1 MFQFVQRMIEVGWLA
16 QVPMVSA
23 PTPEQ
28 SSVLFSGPQFFTALV
43 SGVLLAFGF
52 QLLLTNLSVA
62 AGISYMGKSSSSDS
76 HSGSGDSLGSTIRKV
91 EKAVG
96 IWTLVTVSIALFCAA
111 LLAVRLSLMVSVGL
125 GAILGLVIW
134 ATYFSILVWVS
145 STTVGSLVGSVVNAA
160 TSGFQAILGTAT
172 SALGAKAAS
181 NQVVATAEAAAAAV
195 RRELGQA
202 FDPDDIRENLED
214 YIQALKPAQ
223 LDLKGIRQEFENLL
237 NEPQLQELASQGT
250 LPDVDRES
258 LVSLVSS
265 RTDLSKRDIN
275 RIVDE
280 LEASWN
286 NAKQKLQPQ
295 KNWMGE
301 LVSYIKDA
309 SPGDL
314 ISDRFDG
321 QLNRL
326 IDAIGNQGQS
336 NQNPGNKQNQPSGM
350 MQQGMMLAFNAALG
364 MLMGRTDVSDF
375 DIEKILSQLQDAKH
389 KVTEGTDK
397 VTRQIQGKPAEPYS
411 ALRADIDNY
420 VINKYSWQMTPEI
433 IDREFR
439 DVLFDPEA
447 DPGLIRQELERF
459 RRGNFV
465 DMLTSRGVFT
475 QAQIQEIASHLE
487 AVRLQVLQ
495 TVTRAEEQQ
504 KAQDLRNRVE
514 GYLRHS
520 SKDTLKPS
528 DIERDF
534 KKLISDPKADY
545 REMRD
550 RLAQIDRAMAIEIMR
565 DRNDLTRDE
574 AAEMLLALEQTRD
587 LVLEE
592 SKGIQEAAQANLDLQ
607 WNKVQDYLRS
617 TGKDELNPEGIKQDL
632 SKVLENPQ
640 AGLGALGAR
649 LSHFDRDTLVKLL
662 SQREDLNEEQI
673 YQVVDRVEHTWH
685 DISHAP
691 QQIAEQA
698 KEQYDHATSAISEYL
713 RGTGKEEL
721 NPEGIQ
727 RDLQKLLNNPQA
739 GAIAIRDRLTQM
751 DRDTLVQLLAQRK
764 DLNEADVNRIIDELQ
779 QNIRQVLRTPRRLAT
794 RVKQQAFE
802 FEHAFED
809 YLRNTGKVE
818 LNPEGIKRD
827 LQLLIAD
834 PRLGAKNLG
843 QRIAHMDSTTIR
855 ALLAQRPDISEQE
868 AQEIVNRMM
877 SVRDQF
883 LQQVQKVQDSIKA
896 VVDGIFGRIR
906 NYLNSLD
913 RPELN
918 YESLK
923 HDIRT
928 LFDDPQAGFDA
939 LRDRLSHFDRDTL
952 VAVISSREDI
962 SEADANRMVDQIEGV
977 RNNVLR
983 RAERMQLETQRRIE
997 QMKHEAER
1005 QVEETR
1011 KAAEV
1016 ASWWLF
1022 FTALVSGIAA
1032 ASAGALGVLI
1042 SGTVF

>member
-1 MFQFVQRMIEVGWLA
+1 MFQIVQRMIEFGGLA
-16 QVPMVSA
+16 QV

-28 SSVLFSGPQFFTALV
+28 SSVLFSGPQFFAALV

-62 AGISYMGKSSSSDS
+62 AGISYMGNTSKSSDS
-76 HSGSGDSLGSTIRKV
+76 HSGSGDTLGGTIRKV
-91 EKAVG
+91 ETAVG
-96 IWTLVTVSIALFCAA
+96 VWTLVTVSIALFCAA
-111 LLAVRLSLMVSVGL
+111 LLAVKLSLMVSFGL
-125 GAILGLVIW
+125 GAIVGLVIW

-160 TSGFQAILGTAT
+160 TSGFQSIVGTAT
-172 SALGAKAAS
+172 SAIGAKAAS

-195 RRELGQA
+195 RREFGQA
-202 FDPDDIRENLED
+202 LDPQDIRENLED

-237 NEPQLQELASQGT
+237 NEPQLHELATQGT

-286 NAKQKLQPQ
+286 KTKQKLQPQ
-295 KNWMGE
+295 KDWMGE
-301 LVSYIKDA
+301 LVNYIKDA
-309 SPGDL
+309 SPADL
-314 ISDRFDG
+314 ISDRLDSK
-321 QLNRL
+321 LDRL
-326 IDAIGNQGQS
+326 IDAIGNQGQ
-336 NQNPGNKQNQPSGM
+336 NKQNKGNQKPGM
-350 MQQGMMLAFNAALG
+350 MQQGMTLAFNGALG

-375 DIEKILSQLQDAKH
+375 DVEKILSQLQEAKH
-389 KVTEGTDK
+389 KVTAGTDQ

-411 ALRADIDNY
+411 ALRADIENY
-420 VINKYSWQMTPEI
+420 VLNKYSWQMTPENI
-433 IDREFR
+433 EREFR

-465 DMLTSRGVFT
+465 DMLASRGVFT
-475 QAQIQEIASHLE
+475 QQRIQEIASHLE
-487 AVRLQVLQ
+487 AVRLDVLY
-495 TVTRAEEQQ
+495 TVTRAEEEQ

-514 GYLRHS
+514 RYLRHS
-520 SKDTLKPS
+520 PKETLKPS
-528 DIERDF
+528 DIEQDF
-534 KKLISDPKADY
+534 KKLISDSTADY

-550 RLAQIDRAMAIEIMR
+550 RLAFMDRAMMIEMMR

-574 AAEMLLALEQTRD
+574 AAEMLVTLEQTRD
-587 LVLEE
+587 VVLEE
-592 SKGIQEAAQANLDLQ
+592 SKGLQEAAQANLDLQ
-607 WNKVQDYLRS
+607 WNHVQDYLRN
-617 TGKDELNPEGIKQDL
+617 TGKQELNPEGIKRDL
-632 SKVLENPQ
+632 GTLLDNPK
-640 AGLGALGAR
+640 AGLSAIRAR

-662 SQREDLNEEQI
+662 SQREEFNEDEVNAI
-673 YQVVDRVEHTWH
+673 VDRVEHTWY
-685 DISHAP
+685 DVSHLP
-691 QQIAEQA
+691 QQVADQA
-698 KEQYDHATSAISEYL
+698 REQYDHATSAISDYL
-713 RGTGKEEL
+713 RSTGKDEL

-727 RDLQKLLNNPQA
+727 RDLQKLLDDPQA
-739 GAIAIRDRLTQM
+739 GAIAIRDRLSQL
-751 DRDTLVQLLAQRK
+751 DRDTLVQLLAQRD
-764 DLNEADVNRIIDELQ
+764 DLTEEEVNQIIDQLQ
-779 QNIRQVLRTPRRLAT
+779 QNIRKVLRAPRRLAT
-794 RVKQQAFE
+794 RVQQQTLE
-802 FEHAFED
+802 FEQAFED

-827 LQLLIAD
+827 LQLLMSD

-843 QRIAHMDSTTIR
+843 QRVAHIDSTTVR

-883 LQQVQKVQDSIKA
+883 MQQVQKVQDRIKA

-906 NYLNSLD
+906 NYLNSLE

-918 YESLK
+918 YEGLK
-923 HDIRT
+923 HDMRT

-952 VAVISSREDI
+952 IAVISSRDDI
-962 SEADANRMVDQIEGV
+962 SEADANRMVAQIEGV

-983 RAERMQLETQRRIE
+983 RAERMQLETQRRLE
-997 QMKHEAER
+997 QMKQEAER

-1016 ASWWLF
+1016 AAWWLF

-1032 ASAGALGVLI
+1032 AGAGALGVLL
-1042 SGTVF
+1042 TARVL

>member
-1 MFQFVQRMIEVGWLA
+1 MFQIVQRMIEFGGLA
-16 QVPMVSA
+16 QV

-28 SSVLFSGPQFFTALV
+28 SSILFSGPQFFAALV

-62 AGISYMGKSSSSDS
+62 AGISYMGNTSRSSGSHSDS
-76 HSGSGDSLGSTIRKV
+76 GDTLGGTIRKV
-91 EKAVG
+91 ETAVG

-111 LLAVRLSLMVSVGL
+111 LLAVKLSLMVSVGL

-160 TSGFQAILGTAT
+160 TSGFQSIVGTAT
-172 SALGAKAAS
+172 SALGAQAAS
-181 NQVVATAEAAAAAV
+181 HQVVATAEAAAAAV

-202 FDPDDIRENLED
+202 LDPDDIRENLED

-237 NEPQLQELASQGT
+237 NEPQLHELATQGT

-286 NAKQKLQPQ
+286 KTKQKLQPQ
-295 KNWMGE
+295 KDWMGE
-301 LVSYIKDA
+301 LVNYIKDA
-309 SPGDL
+309 SPADL
-314 ISDRFDG
+314 ISDRLDG
-321 QLNRL
+321 KLDSL
-326 IDAIGNQGQS
+326 IDAIGNQGQ
-336 NQNPGNKQNQPSGM
+336 NKQNKGNQQSGM
-350 MQQGMMLAFNAALG
+350 MQQGMTQAFNAALG

-375 DIEKILSQLQDAKH
+375 DVEKILSQLQDAKH

-411 ALRADIDNY
+411 ALRADIENY
-420 VINKYSWQMTPEI
+420 VVNKYSWQMTPEM

-447 DPGLIRQELERF
+447 DPGLIRQELERE

-465 DMLTSRGVFT
+465 EMLASRGVFT
-475 QAQIQEIASHLE
+475 QGRIQEIASHLE

-495 TVTRAEEQQ
+495 TVTRAEEEQ

-514 GYLRHS
+514 RYLRHS
-520 SKDTLKPS
+520 PKETLKPS

-534 KKLISDPKADY
+534 KKLISDSTVDY

-550 RLAQIDRAMAIEIMR
+550 RLAHIDRAMMIETMR

-574 AAEMLLALEQTRD
+574 AAEILVALEQTRD

-592 SKGIQEAAQANLDLQ
+592 SKGLQEAAQANLDLQ
-607 WNKVQDYLRS
+607 WNNVQDYLRN
-617 TGKDELNPEGIKQDL
+617 TGKDELNPDGIKRDL
-632 SKVLENPQ
+632 GKLLDNPE
-640 AGLGALGAR
+640 AGFAALRSR

-662 SQREDLNEEQI
+662 SQRQELNEDEVNEI
-673 YQVVDRVEHTWH
+673 ADRVEHTWYNV
-685 DISHAP
+685 SHAP
-691 QQIAEQA
+691 QQVADQA
-698 KEQYDHATSAISEYL
+698 KEQYDQATSAISEYL
-713 RGTGKEEL
+713 RNTGKEEL
-721 NPEGIQ
+721 NPEAIQ
-727 RDLQKLLNNPQA
+727 RDLQKLLNDPQA
-739 GAIAIRDRLTQM
+739 GAIAIRDRLTHI
-751 DRDTLVQLLAQRK
+751 DRDTLVQLLAQRQ
-764 DLNEADVNRIIDELQ
+764 DLNEDDVNRIIDELQ
-779 QNIRQVLRTPRRLAT
+779 QNIRKVLRAPRRLAS
-794 RVKQQAFE
+794 RVQQQTFDFE
-802 FEHAFED
+802 QAFED

-827 LQLLIAD
+827 LQLMIAD

-843 QRIAHMDSTTIR
+843 HRLGHIDRTTIE
-855 ALLAQRPDISEQE
+855 ALLAQRSDISEQE
-868 AQEIVNRMM
+868 AKEIVGRIM

-883 LQQVQKVQDSIKA
+883 MEQVQKVQDRIKS
-896 VVDGIFGRIR
+896 VVDGIFGRVR

-952 VAVISSREDI
+952 VAVISSRDDI

-997 QMKHEAER
+997 QLKHEAER

-1011 KAAEV
+1011 KAAGV
-1016 ASWWLF
+1016 AAWWLF
-1022 FTALVSGIAA
+1022 FTALVSGIA
-1032 ASAGALGVLI
+1032 SAGAGALAAGLTTGVLM
-1042 SGTVF
+1042 

>member
-1 MFQFVQRMIEVGWLA
+1 MFQIVQRMIELGGLA
-16 QVPMVSA
+16 QVPVA
-23 PTPEQ
+23 PLVPTPEQ
-28 SSVLFSGPQFFTALV
+28 SSVLFSGPQFFAALV

-62 AGISYMGKSSSSDS
+62 AGISYMGNNSRSSDS
-76 HSGSGDSLGSTIRKV
+76 HSDSGDTLGVTIRKV

-111 LLAVRLSLMVSVGL
+111 LLAVKLSLMVSVGL
-125 GAILGLVIW
+125 GAIVGLVIW

-160 TSGFQAILGTAT
+160 TSGFQSILGTAT

-202 FDPDDIRENLED
+202 FDPQDIRENLED

-237 NEPQLQELASQGT
+237 NEPQLHELATQGT

-286 NAKQKLQPQ
+286 QTKQKLQPQ
-295 KNWMGE
+295 KDWMGE
-301 LVSYIKDA
+301 LVNYIKEA
-309 SPGDL
+309 SPADL
-314 ISDRFDG
+314 ISERFDG
-321 QLNRL
+321 KLDRL
-326 IDAIGNQGQS
+326 IDAIANQGQ
-336 NQNPGNKQNQPSGM
+336 NKQNKGNQQPGM
-350 MQQGMMLAFNAALG
+350 MQQGMTLAFNTALG

-375 DIEKILSQLQDAKH
+375 DLEKILSQLQEAKH

-397 VTRQIQGKPAEPYS
+397 VTRQIQGQPTEPYS
-411 ALRADIDNY
+411 ALRADIENY
-420 VINKYSWQMTPEI
+420 VFNKYSWEMTPET

-465 DMLTSRGVFT
+465 DMLASRGVFT
-475 QAQIQEIASHLE
+475 QSRIQEIASHLE
-487 AVRLQVLQ
+487 AVRLQVLY
-495 TVTRAEEQQ
+495 TVTRAEEEQ

-514 GYLRHS
+514 RYLRHS
-520 SKDTLKPS
+520 PKESLKPS

-534 KKLISDPKADY
+534 KKLISDSTVDY
-545 REMRD
+545 REMSD
-550 RLAQIDRAMAIEIMR
+550 RLAHLDRAMMIETMR

-592 SKGIQEAAQANLDLQ
+592 SKGLQEAAQANVDLQ
-607 WNKVQDYLRS
+607 WNHVQDYLRN
-617 TGKDELNPEGIKQDL
+617 TGKEELNPEGIKRDL
-632 SKVLENPQ
+632 GKLLDNPQ
-640 AGLGALGAR
+640 AGFAALRTR

-662 SQREDLNEEQI
+662 SQRQELNEDEVNEI
-673 YQVVDRVEHTWH
+673 VDRVEHTWYNV
-685 DISHAP
+685 SHAP
-691 QQIAEQA
+691 QQVVAQA
-698 KEQYDHATSAISEYL
+698 KEQYDQATSAISEYL
-713 RGTGKEEL
+713 RNTGKEEL

-727 RDLQKLLNNPQA
+727 RDLQTLLNNPQA
-739 GAIAIRDRLTQM
+739 GAIAIRDRLSQM
-751 DRDTLVQLLAQRK
+751 DRDTLVQLLSQRK
-764 DLNEADVNRIIDELQ
+764 DLNEEDVNRIIDELQ
-779 QNIRQVLRTPRRLAT
+779 QNIRKVLRAPRRLAT
-794 RVKQQAFE
+794 RVKQQAVE
-802 FEHAFED
+802 FEQTFED

-818 LNPEGIKRD
+818 LNPDGIKRD
-827 LQLLIAD
+827 LQLMIAD

-843 QRIAHMDSTTIR
+843 HRLAHIDRTTIE
-855 ALLAQRPDISEQE
+855 ALLAQRSDISPQE
-868 AQEIVNRMM
+868 AKEIVGRIM

-883 LQQVQKVQDSIKA
+883 MQQVQNVQDRIKGI
-896 VVDGIFGRIR
+896 VDGIFAKIR

-918 YESLK
+918 YEGLK
-923 HDIRT
+923 GDIRT

-939 LRDRLSHFDRDTL
+939 LRDRLSQFDRDTL
-952 VAVISSREDI
+952 IAVISSREDI
-962 SEADANRMVDQIEGV
+962 SEADANRMVSQIEGV
-977 RNNVLR
+977 RNNILR

-997 QMKHEAER
+997 QIKHEAER

-1016 ASWWLF
+1016 AAWWLF

-1032 ASAGALGVLI
+1032 AGAGALGVLLT
-1042 SGTVF
+1042 SRVL

>member
-1 MFQFVQRMIEVGWLA
+1 MFQIVQRMIEFGGLA
-16 QVPMVSA
+16 QVPVA
-23 PTPEQ
+23 PLVPTPEQ
-28 SSVLFSGPQFFTALV
+28 SSVLFSGPQFFAALV

-62 AGISYMGKSSSSDS
+62 AGISYMGNTSRSSSS
-76 HSGSGDSLGSTIRKV
+76 HSDSGDTLGGTIRKV
-91 EKAVG
+91 ETAVG

-111 LLAVRLSLMVSVGL
+111 LLAVKLSLMVSVGL

-160 TSGFQAILGTAT
+160 TSGFQSILGTAT
-172 SALGAKAAS
+172 SAIGAKAAS

-202 FDPDDIRENLED
+202 LDPDDIRENLED

-237 NEPQLQELASQGT
+237 NEPQLHELATQGT

-286 NAKQKLQPQ
+286 KTKQKLQPQ
-295 KNWMGE
+295 TDWMGE
-301 LVSYIKDA
+301 LVNYIKDA
-309 SPGDL
+309 SPADL
-314 ISDRFDG
+314 ISDRLDG
-321 QLNRL
+321 KLDRL
-326 IDAIGNQGQS
+326 IDAIGNQGQ
-336 NQNPGNKQNQPSGM
+336 NKQNKGNQQPGM
-350 MQQGMMLAFNAALG
+350 MQQGMTLAFNAALG

-375 DIEKILSQLQDAKH
+375 DLEKILSQLQDAKH
-389 KVTEGTDK
+389 KVTDGTDK

-420 VINKYSWQMTPEI
+420 VLNKYSWQMTPEN

-439 DVLFDPEA
+439 DVLFDPDA

-465 DMLTSRGVFT
+465 DMLASRGVFT
-475 QAQIQEIASHLE
+475 QKRIQEIASHLE

-495 TVTRAEEQQ
+495 TVTRLEEEQ

-514 GYLRHS
+514 RYLRHS
-520 SKDTLKPS
+520 PKETLKAA

-534 KKLISDPKADY
+534 KKLISDSTADY

-550 RLAQIDRAMAIEIMR
+550 RLGHIDRAMMIETMR

-574 AAEMLLALEQTRD
+574 AAEMLVALEQTRD
-587 LVLEE
+587 VVLEE
-592 SKGIQEAAQANLDLQ
+592 SKGLQEAAQANLDLQ
-607 WNKVQDYLRS
+607 WNHVQDYLRN
-617 TGKDELNPEGIKQDL
+617 TGKEELNPEGIKRDL
-632 SKVLENPQ
+632 GKLLDNPQ
-640 AGLGALGAR
+640 AGLGAIRAR

-662 SQREDLNEEQI
+662 SQREELNED
-673 YQVVDRVEHTWH
+673 QVNEIVDRVEHTWYN
-685 DISHAP
+685 ISHAP
-691 QQIAEQA
+691 RQVADQA
-698 KEQYDHATSAISEYL
+698 KEQYDHATSAITEYL
-713 RGTGKEEL
+713 RSTGKEEL

-727 RDLQKLLNNPQA
+727 RDLKKLLDNPQA
-739 GAIAIRDRLTQM
+739 GAIAIRDRLSHM

-764 DLNEADVNRIIDELQ
+764 DLNEEDVNRIIDQLQ
-779 QNIRQVLRTPRRLAT
+779 ENIRTVLRAPRRLAT
-794 RVKQQAFE
+794 RVQQQAFE
-802 FEHAFED
+802 FEQAFED

-843 QRIAHMDSTTIR
+843 QRIAHMDSTTVR

-868 AQEIVNRMM
+868 AQEIVDRMM

-883 LQQVQKVQDSIKA
+883 LQQVQKVQDRIKA

-906 NYLNSLD
+906 NYLNSLE

-918 YESLK
+918 YEGLK
-923 HDIRT
+923 RDIRT

-952 VAVISSREDI
+952 IAVISSRDDI
-962 SEADANRMVDQIEGV
+962 SEADANRMVGQIEGV
-977 RNNVLR
+977 RNNILR

-997 QMKHEAER
+997 QVKHEAER

-1016 ASWWLF
+1016 AAWWLF

-1032 ASAGALGVLI
+1032 AGAGALGVLL
-1042 SGTVF
+1042 TARVL

>member
-1 MFQFVQRMIEVGWLA
+1 MFQIVQRMIEFGGLA
-16 QVPMVSA
+16 QVPVA
-23 PTPEQ
+23 PVVPTPEQ
-28 SSVLFSGPQFFTALV
+28 SSVLFSGPQFFAALV

-62 AGISYMGKSSSSDS
+62 AGISYMGNTSRSSSS
-76 HSGSGDSLGSTIRKV
+76 HSDSGDTLGSTIRKV
-91 EKAVG
+91 ERAVG
-96 IWTLVTVSIALFCAA
+96 VWTLVTVSLALFCAA
-111 LLAVRLSLMVSVGL
+111 LLAVKLSLMVSVGL

-134 ATYFSILVWVS
+134 ATYFSLLVWVS

-160 TSGFQAILGTAT
+160 TSGFQSILGTAT
-172 SALGAKAAS
+172 SAIGAKAAS

-195 RRELGQA
+195 RREFSQA
-202 FDPDDIRENLED
+202 LDPQDIRENLED

-237 NEPQLQELASQGT
+237 NEPQLHELATQGT

-258 LVSLVSS
+258 LVTLVSS

-286 NAKQKLQPQ
+286 KTKQKLQPQ
-295 KNWMGE
+295 QDWMGE
-301 LVSYIKDA
+301 LVNYIKDA
-309 SPGDL
+309 SPADL
-314 ISDRFDG
+314 ISDRLDNK
-321 QLNRL
+321 LDRL
-326 IDAIGNQGQS
+326 IDAIASQGENKQKKGNQQT
-336 NQNPGNKQNQPSGM
+336 GM
-350 MQQGMMLAFNAALG
+350 MQQGMMLAFNTALG
-364 MLMGRTDVSDF
+364 MLMGRTDMSDL
-375 DIEKILSQLQDAKH
+375 DVEKILSQLQEAKH

-397 VTRQIQGKPAEPYS
+397 VTRQLQGKPAEPYS
-411 ALRADIDNY
+411 ALRADIENY
-420 VINKYSWQMTPEI
+420 VLNKYSWQMTPET

-447 DPGLIRQELERF
+447 DPGLIREELERF

-465 DMLTSRGVFT
+465 DMLASRGVFT
-475 QAQIQEIASHLE
+475 QRKIQEIASHLE
-487 AVRLQVLQ
+487 AVRLQVLY
-495 TVTRAEEQQ
+495 TVTRAQEEQ

-514 GYLRHS
+514 RYLRHS
-520 SKDTLKPS
+520 PKETLKPS

-534 KKLISDPKADY
+534 KKLISDSTADY

-550 RLAQIDRAMAIEIMR
+550 RLAHIDRAMMIESMR

-574 AAEMLLALEQTRD
+574 AAEMLGALEQTRD

-592 SKGIQEAAQANLDLQ
+592 SKGLQEAAQANLDLQ
-607 WNKVQDYLRS
+607 WNHVQDYLRN
-617 TGKDELNPEGIKQDL
+617 TGKEELNPEGIKRDL
-632 SKVLENPQ
+632 GKLLENPQ
-640 AGLGALGAR
+640 GGFLALRAR

-662 SQREDLNEEQI
+662 SQRQELNEDEVNEI
-673 YQVVDRVEHTWH
+673 VDRVEHTWH
-685 DISHAP
+685 SVSHAP
-691 QQIAEQA
+691 QKVADQA

-713 RGTGKEEL
+713 RNTGKDEL

-727 RDLQKLLNNPQA
+727 RDLQKLINDPQA
-739 GAIAIRDRLTQM
+739 GAVAIRDRLSQI

-764 DLNEADVNRIIDELQ
+764 DLSEEDVNRVIDELQ
-779 QNIRQVLRTPRRLAT
+779 QNIRKVLRAPRRLAT
-794 RVKQQAFE
+794 RVQQQTFE
-802 FEHAFED
+802 FEQAFED
-809 YLRNTGKVE
+809 YLRNTGKAE

-827 LQLLIAD
+827 LQLMIAD

-843 QRIAHMDSTTIR
+843 HRLAHIDRTTIE

-868 AQEIVNRMM
+868 AKEMVGRIM

-883 LQQVQKVQDSIKA
+883 MQQVQNVQDRIKG
-896 VVDGIFGRIR
+896 VVDSIFARIR

-918 YESLK
+918 YEGLK
-923 HDIRT
+923 RDIRT

-952 VAVISSREDI
+952 IAVISSRDDI
-962 SEADANRMVDQIEGV
+962 SEADANRMVGQIEGV
-977 RNNVLR
+977 RNNILR

-997 QMKHEAER
+997 QVKHEAER
-1005 QVEETR
+1005 QLEETR

-1016 ASWWLF
+1016 AAWWLF

-1032 ASAGALGVLI
+1032 AGAGALGVLL
-1042 SGTVF
+1042 TARLL

>member
-1 MFQFVQRMIEVGWLA
+1 MFQIVQRMIELGGLA
-16 QVPMVSA
+16 QVPVA
-23 PTPEQ
+23 PLVPTPEQ
-28 SSVLFSGPQFFTALV
+28 SSVLFSGPQFFAALV

-62 AGISYMGKSSSSDS
+62 AGISYMGNTSRSSSS
-76 HSGSGDSLGSTIRKV
+76 HSDSGDTLGGTIRKV
-91 EKAVG
+91 ETAVG
-96 IWTLVTVSIALFCAA
+96 VWTLVTVSIALFCAA
-111 LLAVRLSLMVSVGL
+111 LLAVKLSLMVSVGL
-125 GAILGLVIW
+125 GAIVGLVIW

-160 TSGFQAILGTAT
+160 TSGFQSIVGTAT

-181 NQVVATAEAAAAAV
+181 TQVVATAEAAAAAV

-202 FDPDDIRENLED
+202 LDPDDIRENLED

-237 NEPQLQELASQGT
+237 NEPQLHELATQGT
-250 LPDVDRES
+250 LPDVDRAS

-286 NAKQKLQPQ
+286 KTKQKLQPQ
-295 KNWMGE
+295 TNWMGE

-309 SPGDL
+309 SPADL
-314 ISDRFDG
+314 ISDRLDSKID
-321 QLNRL
+321 RL
-326 IDAIGNQGQS
+326 IDAIGNQGQ
-336 NQNPGNKQNQPSGM
+336 NKQNKGNQQSGM
-350 MQQGMMLAFNAALG
+350 MQQGMMMAFNAALG

-375 DIEKILSQLQDAKH
+375 DVEKILSQLQEAKH

-411 ALRADIDNY
+411 ALRADIENY
-420 VINKYSWQMTPEI
+420 VLNKYSWQMTPEN

-465 DMLTSRGVFT
+465 DMLASRGVFT
-475 QAQIQEIASHLE
+475 QKRIQEIASHLE

-504 KAQDLRNRVE
+504 KAEDLRNRVE
-514 GYLRHS
+514 RYLRHS
-520 SKDTLKPS
+520 PKETLKPA

-534 KKLISDPKADY
+534 KKLISDPTADY

-550 RLAQIDRAMAIEIMR
+550 RLAHIDRAMMIEMMR

-574 AAEMLLALEQTRD
+574 AAEMLVALEQTRD
-587 LVLEE
+587 VVLEE
-592 SKGIQEAAQANLDLQ
+592 SKGLQEAAQANLDLQ
-607 WNKVQDYLRS
+607 WNHVQDYLRN
-617 TGKDELNPEGIKQDL
+617 TRKDELNPEGIKRDL
-632 SKVLENPQ
+632 GKLLDNPQ
-640 AGLGALGAR
+640 AGLGALRTR

-662 SQREDLNEEQI
+662 SQREELNEDQVNE
-673 YQVVDRVEHTWH
+673 VVDRVEYTWYNV
-685 DISHAP
+685 SHAP
-691 QQIAEQA
+691 QQVAEQA
-698 KEQYDHATSAISEYL
+698 KEQYDHATSAITEYL
-713 RGTGKEEL
+713 RGTGKDEL

-727 RDLQKLLNNPQA
+727 RDLKKLLDDPQA
-739 GAIAIRDRLTQM
+739 GAVAIRDRLAQM

-764 DLNEADVNRIIDELQ
+764 DLSEEEVNQIIDQLQ
-779 QNIRQVLRTPRRLAT
+779 QNIRQVLRAPRRLAS
-794 RVKQQAFE
+794 RVQQQTLE

-843 QRIAHMDSTTIR
+843 QRIAHMDSTTVR

-868 AQEIVNRMM
+868 AQEIVDRMM

-883 LQQVQKVQDSIKA
+883 MQQVQKVQDRIQA

-906 NYLNSLD
+906 NYLNSLE

-918 YESLK
+918 YEGLK
-923 HDIRT
+923 HDMRT

-952 VAVISSREDI
+952 IAVISSRDDI
-962 SEADANRMVDQIEGV
+962 SEADANRMVAQIEGV
-977 RNNVLR
+977 RNNILR
-983 RAERMQLETQRRIE
+983 RAERMQLETQRRLE

-1016 ASWWLF
+1016 AAWWLF

-1032 ASAGALGVLI
+1032 AGAGALGVLL
-1042 SGTVF
+1042 TARVL

>member
-1 MFQFVQRMIEVGWLA
+1 MFQIVQRMIEFGGLA
-16 QVPMVSA
+16 QVPVA
-23 PTPEQ
+23 PLVPTPEQ
-28 SSVLFSGPQFFTALV
+28 SSVLFSGPQFFAALV

-62 AGISYMGKSSSSDS
+62 AGISYMGNTSRSSSS
-76 HSGSGDSLGSTIRKV
+76 HSDSGDTLGGTIRKV
-91 EKAVG
+91 ETAVG

-111 LLAVRLSLMVSVGL
+111 LLAVKLSLMVSVGL

-160 TSGFQAILGTAT
+160 TSGFQSILGTAT
-172 SALGAKAAS
+172 SAIGAKAAS

-202 FDPDDIRENLED
+202 LDPDDIRENLED

-237 NEPQLQELASQGT
+237 NEPQLHELATQGT

-286 NAKQKLQPQ
+286 KTKQKLQPQ
-295 KNWMGE
+295 TDWMGE
-301 LVSYIKDA
+301 LVNYIKDA
-309 SPGDL
+309 SPADL
-314 ISDRFDG
+314 ISDRLDG
-321 QLNRL
+321 KLDRL
-326 IDAIGNQGQS
+326 IDALGNQGQ
-336 NQNPGNKQNQPSGM
+336 NKQNKGNQQPGM
-350 MQQGMMLAFNAALG
+350 MQQGMTLAFNAALG

-375 DIEKILSQLQDAKH
+375 DLEKILSQLQDAKH
-389 KVTEGTDK
+389 KVTDGTDK

-420 VINKYSWQMTPEI
+420 VLNKYSWQMTPEN

-439 DVLFDPEA
+439 DVLFDPDA

-465 DMLTSRGVFT
+465 DMLASRGVFT
-475 QAQIQEIASHLE
+475 QKRIQEIASHLE

-495 TVTRAEEQQ
+495 TVTRAEEEQ

-514 GYLRHS
+514 RYLRHS
-520 SKDTLKPS
+520 PKDTLKAA

-534 KKLISDPKADY
+534 KKLISDSTADY

-550 RLAQIDRAMAIEIMR
+550 RLGHIDRAMMIETMR

-574 AAEMLLALEQTRD
+574 AAEMLVALEQTRD
-587 LVLEE
+587 VVLEE
-592 SKGIQEAAQANLDLQ
+592 SKGLQEAAQANLDLQ
-607 WNKVQDYLRS
+607 WNHVQDYLRN
-617 TGKDELNPEGIKQDL
+617 TGKEELNPEGIKRDL
-632 SKVLENPQ
+632 GKLLDNPQ
-640 AGLGALGAR
+640 AGLGAIRAR

-662 SQREDLNEEQI
+662 SQREELNED
-673 YQVVDRVEHTWH
+673 QVNEIVDRVEHTWYN
-685 DISHAP
+685 ISHAP
-691 QQIAEQA
+691 RQVADQA
-698 KEQYDHATSAISEYL
+698 KEQYDHATSAITEYL
-713 RGTGKEEL
+713 RSTGKEEL

-727 RDLQKLLNNPQA
+727 RDLKKLLDNPQA
-739 GAIAIRDRLTQM
+739 GAIAIRDRLSHM

-764 DLNEADVNRIIDELQ
+764 DLNEEDVNRIIDQLQ
-779 QNIRQVLRTPRRLAT
+779 ENIRTVLRAPRRLAT
-794 RVKQQAFE
+794 RVQQQAFE
-802 FEHAFED
+802 FEQAFED

-843 QRIAHMDSTTIR
+843 QRIAHMDSTTVR

-868 AQEIVNRMM
+868 AQEIVDRMM

-883 LQQVQKVQDSIKA
+883 LQQVQKVQDRIKA

-906 NYLNSLD
+906 NYLNSLE

-918 YESLK
+918 YEGLK
-923 HDIRT
+923 RDIRT

-952 VAVISSREDI
+952 IAVISSRDDI
-962 SEADANRMVDQIEGV
+962 SEADANRMVGQIEGV
-977 RNNVLR
+977 RNNILR

-997 QMKHEAER
+997 QVKHEAER

-1016 ASWWLF
+1016 AAWWLF

-1032 ASAGALGVLI
+1032 AGAGALGVLL
-1042 SGTVF
+1042 TARVL

>member
-1 MFQFVQRMIEVGWLA
+1 MFQIVQRMIEFGGLA
-16 QVPMVSA
+16 QVPVA
-23 PTPEQ
+23 PLVPTPEQ
-28 SSVLFSGPQFFTALV
+28 SSVLFSGPQFFAALV

-62 AGISYMGKSSSSDS
+62 AGISYMGNTSRSSSS
-76 HSGSGDSLGSTIRKV
+76 HSDSGDTLGGTIRKV
-91 EKAVG
+91 ETAVG

-111 LLAVRLSLMVSVGL
+111 LLAVKLSLMVSVGL
-125 GAILGLVIW
+125 GAIVGLVIW
-134 ATYFSILVWVS
+134 ATYFSLLVWVS

-160 TSGFQAILGTAT
+160 TSGFQSILGTAT

-202 FDPDDIRENLED
+202 LDPEDIRENLED

-237 NEPQLQELASQGT
+237 NEPQLHELATQGT

-280 LEASWN
+280 LEASWKKT
-286 NAKQKLQPQ
+286 KQKLQPQ
-295 KNWMGE
+295 TDWMGE

-309 SPGDL
+309 SPADL
-314 ISDRFDG
+314 ISDRLENKID
-321 QLNRL
+321 RL
-326 IDAIGNQGQS
+326 IDAIGNQGQ
-336 NQNPGNKQNQPSGM
+336 NKQSKKNQQPGM
-350 MQQGMMLAFNAALG
+350 MQQGMTLAFNGALG

-375 DIEKILSQLQDAKH
+375 DVEKILAQLQDAKH

-411 ALRADIDNY
+411 ALRADIENY
-420 VINKYSWQMTPEI
+420 VLNKYSWQMTPENI
-433 IDREFR
+433 EREFR

-465 DMLTSRGVFT
+465 DMLASRGVFT
-475 QAQIQEIASHLE
+475 QRQIQEIASHLE

-514 GYLRHS
+514 RYLRHS
-520 SKDTLKPS
+520 PKETLKPA

-534 KKLISDPKADY
+534 KKLISDSTADY

-550 RLAQIDRAMAIEIMR
+550 RLAHIDRAMMIETMR

-574 AAEMLLALEQTRD
+574 AAEMLVALEQTRD
-587 LVLEE
+587 VVLEE
-592 SKGIQEAAQANLDLQ
+592 SKGLQEAAQANLDLQ
-607 WNKVQDYLRS
+607 WNHVQDYLRN
-617 TGKDELNPEGIKQDL
+617 TGKEELNPEGIKRDL
-632 SKVLENPQ
+632 GTLLQNPE
-640 AGLGALGAR
+640 AGLWAIRAR

-662 SQREDLNEEQI
+662 SQRQELSEDEVNEI
-673 YQVVDRVEHTWH
+673 VDRVEHTWY
-685 DISHAP
+685 DVSHLP
-691 QQIAEQA
+691 QQVAGQA
-698 KEQYDHATSAISEYL
+698 KEQYDHATSAITEYL
-713 RGTGKEEL
+713 RGTGKDEL

-727 RDLQKLLNNPQA
+727 RDLKKLLDDPQA
-739 GAIAIRDRLTQM
+739 GAIAIRDRLAQM
-751 DRDTLVQLLAQRK
+751 DRDTLVQLLAQRQ
-764 DLNEADVNRIIDELQ
+764 DLSEEDVNRIIDELQ
-779 QNIRQVLRTPRRLAT
+779 QNIRKVLRAPRRLAT
-794 RVKQQAFE
+794 RVQQQTFE
-802 FEHAFED
+802 FEQAFED

-843 QRIAHMDSTTIR
+843 QRVAHIDSTTVR

-883 LQQVQKVQDSIKA
+883 LKQVQKVQDRIKA

-906 NYLNSLD
+906 NYLNSLE

-918 YESLK
+918 YEGLK
-923 HDIRT
+923 HDMRT

-952 VAVISSREDI
+952 IAVISSRDDI
-962 SEADANRMVDQIEGV
+962 SEADANRMVAQIEGV

-983 RAERMQLETQRRIE
+983 RAERMQLETQRRLE

-1016 ASWWLF
+1016 AAWWLF

-1032 ASAGALGVLI
+1032 AGAGALGVLL
-1042 SGTVF
+1042 TARVL

>member
-1 MFQFVQRMIEVGWLA
+1 MFQIVQRMIEFGGLA
-16 QVPMVSA
+16 QV

-28 SSVLFSGPQFFTALV
+28 SSVLFSGPQFFAALV

-62 AGISYMGKSSSSDS
+62 AGISYMGNTSRSSSS
-76 HSGSGDSLGSTIRKV
+76 HSDSGDTLGGTIRKV
-91 EKAVG
+91 ETAVG
-96 IWTLVTVSIALFCAA
+96 VWTLVTVSIALFCAA
-111 LLAVRLSLMVSVGL
+111 LLAVKLSLMVSVGL

-134 ATYFSILVWVS
+134 ATYFSLLVWVS

-160 TSGFQAILGTAT
+160 TSGFQSIVGTAT
-172 SALGAKAAS
+172 SAIGAKAAS

-195 RRELGQA
+195 RREFGQA
-202 FDPDDIRENLED
+202 LDPEDIRENLED

-237 NEPQLQELASQGT
+237 NEPQLHELATQGT
-250 LPDVDRES
+250 LPDVDRAS

-286 NAKQKLQPQ
+286 KTKQKLQPQ
-295 KNWMGE
+295 TDWMGE
-301 LVSYIKDA
+301 LVHYIKDA
-309 SPGDL
+309 SPADL
-314 ISDRFDG
+314 ISDRLDSKID
-321 QLNRL
+321 RL
-326 IDAIGNQGQS
+326 IDAIGNQGQ
-336 NQNPGNKQNQPSGM
+336 NKQNKGNQQPGM
-350 MQQGMMLAFNAALG
+350 MQQGMALAFNAALG

-375 DIEKILSQLQDAKH
+375 DVEKVLSQLQEAKY

-411 ALRADIDNY
+411 ALRADIENY
-420 VINKYSWQMTPEI
+420 VLNKYSWQMTPENI
-433 IDREFR
+433 EREFR

-465 DMLTSRGVFT
+465 DMLASRGVFT
-475 QAQIQEIASHLE
+475 QKRIQEIASHLE
-487 AVRLQVLQ
+487 GVRLQVLQ
-495 TVTRAEEQQ
+495 TVTRAEEEQ
-504 KAQDLRNRVE
+504 KAQDLRKRVE
-514 GYLRHS
+514 RYLRHS
-520 SKDTLKPS
+520 PKDTLKQA

-534 KKLISDPKADY
+534 KKLISDSTADY

-550 RLAQIDRAMAIEIMR
+550 RLAHIDRAMMIEMMR

-574 AAEMLLALEQTRD
+574 AAEMLVTLEQTRD
-587 LVLEE
+587 VVLEE
-592 SKGIQEAAQANLDLQ
+592 SKGLQEAAQANLDLQ
-607 WNKVQDYLRS
+607 WNHVQDYLRN
-617 TGKDELNPEGIKQDL
+617 TGKEELNPEGIKRDL
-632 SKVLENPQ
+632 GTLLDNPK
-640 AGLGALGAR
+640 AGLWAIRAR

-662 SQREDLNEEQI
+662 SQRQEFNEDEVNAI
-673 YQVVDRVEHTWH
+673 VDRVEHNWYNV
-685 DISHAP
+685 SHVP
-691 QQIAEQA
+691 QQVAGQA
-698 KEQYDHATSAISEYL
+698 KEQYDQATSAITEYL
-713 RGTGKEEL
+713 RSTGKEEL

-727 RDLQKLLNNPQA
+727 RDLKKLLDNPQA
-739 GAIAIRDRLTQM
+739 GALAIRDRLSQM

-764 DLNEADVNRIIDELQ
+764 DLNEEDVNRIIDELQ
-779 QNIRQVLRTPRRLAT
+779 ANIRKVLRAPRRLAT
-794 RVKQQAFE
+794 RVQQQTVE
-802 FEHAFED
+802 FEQVFED

-827 LQLLIAD
+827 LQLMIAD

-843 QRIAHMDSTTIR
+843 HRLSHIDRTTIE
-855 ALLAQRPDISEQE
+855 ALLSQRSDISEQE
-868 AQEIVNRMM
+868 AQEIVGRIM

-883 LQQVQKVQDSIKA
+883 MQQVQKVQDRIKA
-896 VVDGIFGRIR
+896 VVDGIFARIR
-906 NYLNSLD
+906 NYLNSLE

-918 YESLK
+918 YEGLK
-923 HDIRT
+923 HDVRT

-952 VAVISSREDI
+952 IAVISSRDDI
-962 SEADANRMVDQIEGV
+962 SEADANRMVAQIEGV
-977 RNNVLR
+977 RNNILR
-983 RAERMQLETQRRIE
+983 RAERMQLETQRRLE

-1011 KAAEV
+1011 KAAGV
-1016 ASWWLF
+1016 AAWWLF

-1032 ASAGALGVLI
+1032 AGAGALGVLLT
-1042 SGTVF
+1042 SRVLY